1 MEIKACALGTWESK
15 KQWEASSG
23 QRDSRGTEHR
33 DQDGHGWGRA
43 ARDLGSVP
51 SFSVSSL
58 CLVPVE
64 DCRMWSTALLHQ
76 HMALSLCSTEHLW
89 GCAAFNCKRKCVH
102 VFEVVSFL
110 FQPHFWKFWSDQ
122 LGAAAWLWQWEGGSG
137 SARLL
142 LSCQGTGAP
151 WARVCPRRAG
161 LSLAQTSPAAISSEL
176 GLCWEGK
183 MPFACERE
191 QWI

>member
-43 ARDLGSVP
+43 AQDLGSVP

-76 HMALSLCSTEHLW
+76 HMLCPCVPRSTCGVVLPLIARGNVFMCLKSFHFFSSPISGNSGLTSSVLLL
-89 GCAAFNCKRKCVH
+89 GC
-102 VFEVVSFL
+102 
-110 FQPHFWKFWSDQ
+110 
-122 LGAAAWLWQWEGGSG
+122 GSG
-137 SARLL
+137 
-142 LSCQGTGAP
+142 
-151 WARVCPRRAG
+151 RVEVAVPGC
-161 LSLAQTSPAAISSEL
+161 
-176 GLCWEGK
+176 C
-183 MPFACERE
+183 
-191 QWI
+191 